1 MTLTF
6 VLKFFCAIMY
16 MVIKMK
22 KEQNKWIITVFI
34 LTFILSITFS
44 LISNVIVANFN
55 NIVLSIILILTISLG
70 ILFDIIGTA
79 SISSN
84 ESTFHALNS
93 KKKNGAKEALFLI
106 KNNNKISSICNDII
120 GDICG
125 IISGS
130 LGTMLSISISSMTSM
145 NNIVVSIILASLI
158 SALTVGGKAIFKI
171 IAINNA
177 DSIIFAVGK
186 IINKFSFKK

>member
-55 NIVLSIILILTISLG
+55 NVVLSIILILTISLG

-93 KKKNGAKEALFLI
+93 KKKNGAKEALLLI

-158 SALTVGGKAIFKI
+158 SALTVGGKAIFKV

-177 DSIIFAVGK
+177 DSIIFTVGK

>member
-1 MTLTF
+1 
-6 VLKFFCAIMY
+6 
-16 MVIKMK
+16 MK
-22 KEQNKWIITVFI
+22 KEQNKWILTVFI

-44 LISNVIVANFN
+44 LVSNVVVANFN
-55 NIVLSIILILTISLG
+55 NIILIIILILTIMLG

-93 KKKNGAKEALFLI
+93 KKKKGAKEALFLI
-106 KNNNKISSICNDII
+106 KNSNKISSICNDIV

-130 LGTMLSISISSMTSM
+130 LGTMLSISISTITSM
-145 NNIVVSIILASLI
+145 NNIMISIIIASLI
-158 SALTVGGKAIFKI
+158 SAFTVGGKAIFKI
-171 IAINNA
+171 VAIKNA
-177 DSIIFAVGK
+177 DGIIFTVGK
-186 IINKFSFKK
+186 IINKINFKK

>member
-1 MTLTF
+1 
-6 VLKFFCAIMY
+6 
-16 MVIKMK
+16 MK
-22 KEQNKWIITVFI
+22 KEQSKWILTVFV

-44 LISNVIVANFN
+44 LVSNVVATSFN
-55 NIVLSIILILTISLG
+55 DIVLTIILLLTISLG
-70 ILFDIIGTA
+70 IMFDVIGTA

-93 KKKNGAKEALFLI
+93 KKKKGAKEALMLI
-106 KNNNKISSICNDII
+106 KNSNKISSICNDIV

-130 LGTMLSISISSMTSM
+130 LGTMLSISITAKTSI
-145 NNIVVSIILASLI
+145 NNVIISIMVASLI
-158 SALTVGGKAIFKI
+158 SALTVGGKALFKMV
-171 IAINNA
+171 AIKNA
-177 DSIIFAVGK
+177 DGIIFTVGK